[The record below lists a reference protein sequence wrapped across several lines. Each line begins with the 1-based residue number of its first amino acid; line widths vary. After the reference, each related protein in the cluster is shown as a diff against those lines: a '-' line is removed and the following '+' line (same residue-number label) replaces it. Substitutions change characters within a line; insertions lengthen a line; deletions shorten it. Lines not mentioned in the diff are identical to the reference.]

1 MKKII
6 MTVVALLGATSLYAQ
21 TDVVA
26 TFQQGLANAKANNF
40 TEAIAQFEE
49 VIEAGYDIDE
59 PDANQQKAIAGSKK
73 FMVTCYNKMGVA
85 AVNAKSYDQAIEHF
99 TNAANYAELYEDVA
113 AMNKNKSLIGQVYQ
127 VQGADA
133 FNSEDYATAIAV
145 FSKGYEA
152 DPRNTDMALNLAES
166 YFRSDMYQDGMR
178 ICTAI
183 TGLNADKY
191 AEAIAEAQS
200 KMDMYTNNEVAKLQM
215 ANDYDGIIAM
225 AEQLDDVAMAQKI
238 TMQAYYGKKNYAKM
252 VELSEAAIA
261 AQATDEGRSDVY
273 YLLGVAYNEMEQFDN
288 AIAAMKNVTAGA
300 NVANAQAVIA
310 ALTPAE

>member
-1 MKKII
+1 

-26 TFQQGLANAKANNF
+26 TFQQGLGNAKSGNF
-40 TEAIAQFEE
+40 TEAISQFEA
-49 VIEAGYDIDE
+49 VIDASYDIDE

-85 AVNAKSYDQAIEHF
+85 AVNAKSYDEAIEHF

-145 FSKGYEA
+145 FSKGFEA

-178 ICTAI
+178 ICTSIA
-183 TGLNADKY
+183 GLNADKY
-191 AEAIAEAQS
+191 AEAIAEAQA

-225 AEQLDDVAMAQKI
+225 AEQLDDAAMAQKI

-261 AQATDEGRSDVY
+261 AQTTDEGRSDVY

-288 AIAAMKNVTAGA
+288 AIAAMKNVIAGA
-300 NVANAQAVIA
+300 NVANAQAVIT